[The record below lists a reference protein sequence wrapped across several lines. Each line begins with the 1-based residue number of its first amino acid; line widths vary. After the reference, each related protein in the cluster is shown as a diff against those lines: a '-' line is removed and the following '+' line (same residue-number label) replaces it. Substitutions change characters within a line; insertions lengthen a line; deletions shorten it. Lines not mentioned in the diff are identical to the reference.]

1 MTSMRATELERL
13 SDRIDRV
20 IGDSLEDI
28 ASDTDEARAREIR
41 DEITEL
47 IDELKAIITKDA
59 DAE

>member
-1 MTSMRATELERL
+1 MSNMHATELERL